1 MEEAERQAYYDESSN
16 SVWRMKSEGLRLAQ
30 RILTPE
36 QLKRL
41 YQIERQSE
49 GLEVSAELVR
59 ISLNLTK
66 AQLYVLGQLKGRL
79 EEERDEV
86 FGSPDFTSP
95 DNRDRMI
102 EQMEMLQERQDELMD
117 EFVETFSDEQM
128 AVWVDLVGPRF

>member
-59 ISLNLTK
+59 ISLNLTR

-95 DNRDRMI
+95 DNERPNDRADGNVTGARRMN
-102 EQMEMLQERQDELMD
+102 
-117 EFVETFSDEQM
+117 
-128 AVWVDLVGPRF
+128 